1 MAAVAETARLAAT
14 IVLYVA
20 LNSSLNLLNR
30 YTLGHAGFRYP
41 VLLTCAHLAFQTL
54 ALAPVVL
61 GGGASPK
68 GGKASSWSN
77 ALASHE
83 ETVMKHW
90 RGIAAIGVLMAA
102 NVALNN
108 ASLLHLQISY
118 NQVIRASTPV
128 VCAACAVFV
137 EGVVPKPSEALGLVL
152 VTAGVMSTVGASS
165 GAGGGGDAGSQ
176 KTGHET
182 LGVAFAAS
190 ATLANALL
198 MTLSGKLMGGDR
210 IDALKLTF
218 YVSPVVL
225 LALLPVGMH
234 AEWDSMT
241 EKYAIASVSAT
252 EPDFVAGEPLTRLIL
267 LGCVIAV
274 CYNWVHNKIISVTS
288 ATTTTVLGNVKV
300 VTIMLSS
307 RMLFGE
313 TKDWTLGM
321 VAGAGV
327 ALFGFALY
335 SAAKL
340 RTKLEKEKAEDA
352 RGGATQRGGR

>member
-1 MAAVAETARLAAT
+1 LAAVAETARLAAT

-241 EKYAIASVSAT
+241 EKYAIASV
-252 EPDFVAGEPLTRLIL
+252 R
-267 LGCVIAV
+267 CVP
-274 CYNWVHNKIISVTS
+274 YTGPH
-288 ATTTTVLGNVKV
+288 TTP
-300 VTIMLSS
+300 
-307 RMLFGE
+307 
-313 TKDWTLGM
+313 
-321 VAGAGV
+321 
-327 ALFGFALY
+327 FAW
-335 SAAKL
+335 
-340 RTKLEKEKAEDA
+340 
-352 RGGATQRGGR
+352 